1 MSAAT
6 SAPQAPFDTDVIIVG
21 GGMVGGVLARALSAE
36 GWDVE
41 VIEPRPPG
49 ESSSFDGRL
58 TAVADAGWQYL
69 DTLGLVDASLAAA
82 AERIREVRVFDRG
95 HFGLTRITAKSAG
108 VEALGYVMPNRAL
121 GERLEALREQSAGE
135 SGGESGGDA
144 GGVTYRRPSRYT
156 GHETDADG
164 VTVSLVEGAEERAVT
179 RRARLVVAA
188 DGAESAVREQ
198 AEMAVRRH
206 EYQQVATVATAMPA
220 RPHRGIAF
228 ECFTTG
234 GPLAVLPAA
243 DGRVSLVWVARGEQA
258 ARLAGHDDPTFARAA
273 DAVFGHRLGGFSA
286 VSPRA
291 QYPLSLVTADEPV
304 ADRLVVL
311 GNAAHALHPV
321 AGQGFNLCLR
331 DIRDLARVL
340 RADRGAA
347 VDPGDPER
355 LARYR
360 SLRQA
365 DYRRTIGLT
374 DGLVRGFS
382 LDLPGLGHLRGGT
395 LSLFDSLLPLKNRLV
410 RATRGIA

>member
-1 MSAAT
+1 MTRYSAQREDA
-6 SAPQAPFDTDVIIVG
+6 FDTDVMIVG
-21 GGMVGGVLARALSAE
+21 GGMVGGVLARALAAD
-36 GWDVE
+36 GWSVE
-41 VIEPRPPG
+41 VVEPRRPD
-49 ESSSFDGRL
+49 ESASFDRRL

-69 DTLGLVDASLAAA
+69 DTLGLIDAPLAAA

-95 HFGLTRITAKSAG
+95 HFGLTRITARSAG

-121 GERLEALREQSAGE
+121 GERLESLLAAPPTGRGE
-135 SGGESGGDA
+135 VRYHRPASYRCHDIDA
-144 GGVTYRRPSRYT
+144 
-156 GHETDADG
+156 EG
-164 VTVSLVEGAEERAVT
+164 VTVELHHDDDGIVT
-179 RRARLVVAA
+179 RRARLMVAA
-188 DGAESAVREQ
+188 DGADSAVREQ
-198 AEMAVRRH
+198 AEMDIRRH
-206 EYQQVATVATAMPA
+206 EYGQVATVATAMPA
-220 RPHRGIAF
+220 RPHGGVAF

-243 DGRVSLVWVARGEQA
+243 DGRVSLVWVSRRAEA
-258 ARLAGHDDPTFARAA
+258 ERLATLDDSAFAQ
-273 DAVFGHRLGGFSA
+273 AVDETFGHRLGGFSA
-286 VSPRA
+286 LTPRG
-291 QYPLSLVTADEPV
+291 QYPLTLVTANQPV

-331 DIRDLARVL
+331 DVRDLTRVL
-340 RADRGAA
+340 RADRAAA

-360 SLRQA
+360 GLREA

-382 LDLPGLGHLRGGT
+382 LDLPGLGHLRGGM
-395 LSLFDSLLPLKNRLV
+395 LSVFDGLLPFKNRLV

>member
-1 MSAAT
+1 MNRAVEIS
-6 SAPQAPFDTDVIIVG
+6 QAGFDTDVVIVG
-21 GGMVGGVLARALSAE
+21 GGMVGGVLARALAAD
-36 GWDVE
+36 GWHVE
-41 VIEPRPPG
+41 VIEPREPDD
-49 ESSSFDGRL
+49 SASFDRRL

-95 HFGLTRITAKSAG
+95 HFGLTRITARSAG

-121 GERLEALREQSAGE
+121 GERLEALREQPPAELGR
-135 SGGESGGDA
+135 
-144 GGVTYRRPSRYT
+144 VTYRRPARYA
-156 GHETDADG
+156 HHRSDADG
-164 VTVSLVEGAEERAVT
+164 ATVTLLEGPGEQRT
-179 RRARLVVAA
+179 TLRARLVVAA

-198 AEMAVRRH
+198 AEMAVQRR
-206 EYQQVATVATAMPA
+206 EYEQVATVATDMPA
-220 RPHRGIAF
+220 RSLGGVALG
-228 ECFTTG
+228 CCTTG
-234 GPLAVLPAA
+234 GRMAFRRA
-243 DGRVSLVWVARGEQA
+243 GEGGVSLVWVARREEA
-258 ARLAGHDDPTFARAA
+258 ARLAELVDDAFARAA
-273 DAVFGHRLGGFSA
+273 DEAFGHRLGGFSA

-291 QYPLSLVTADEPV
+291 QYPLSLVTATEPV
-304 ADRLVVL
+304 VDRLVVL

-331 DIRDLARVL
+331 DIRDLARML

-360 SLRQA
+360 SLRMG

-395 LSLFDSLLPLKNRLV
+395 LSLFDGLLPLKNRLV

>member
-1 MSAAT
+1 MTRNSVVREEA
-6 SAPQAPFDTDVIIVG
+6 FDTDVMIIG
-21 GGMVGGVLARALSAE
+21 GGMVGGVLARALAAD
-36 GWDVE
+36 GWSVE
-41 VIEPRPPG
+41 VVEPRRPD
-49 ESSSFDGRL
+49 ESASFDRRL

-69 DTLGLVDASLAAA
+69 DTLGLIDAPLAAA

-95 HFGLTRITAKSAG
+95 HFGLSRITARSAG

-121 GERLEALREQSAGE
+121 GERLEYLLAEPPTGAGPIR
-135 SGGESGGDA
+135 
-144 GGVTYRRPSRYT
+144 YHRPARYER
-156 GHETDADG
+156 HATDADG
-164 VTVSLVEGAEERAVT
+164 ATVVLRDDDEELVT

-188 DGAESAVREQ
+188 DGADSAVREQ
-198 AEMAVRRH
+198 AEMGISRH
-206 EYQQVATVATAMPA
+206 EYGQVATVATAMPA
-220 RPHRGIAF
+220 RPHDGVAF

-243 DGRVSLVWVARGEQA
+243 EGRVSLVWVARRAEA
-258 ARLAGHDDPTFARAA
+258 ERLAMLDDEAFARAV
-273 DAVFGHRLGGFSA
+273 DETFGHRLGGFSA
-286 VSPRA
+286 LTPRG
-291 QYPLSLVTADEPV
+291 QYPLTLVTANEPV

-340 RADRGAA
+340 RADRGGA
-347 VDPGDPER
+347 VDPGDPSR

-382 LDLPGLGHLRGGT
+382 LDLPGLGHLRGAA
-395 LSLFDSLLPLKNRLV
+395 LSVFDGLLPFKNRLV

>member
-1 MSAAT
+1 MTRDVADH
-6 SAPQAPFDTDVIIVG
+6 PQEFDTDVMIVG
-21 GGMVGGVLARALSAE
+21 GGMVGGVLARALAAD
-36 GWDVE
+36 GWSVE
-41 VIEPRPPG
+41 VVEPRRPD
-49 ESSSFDGRL
+49 ESASFDRRL

-69 DTLGLVDASLAAA
+69 DTLGLIDAPLAAA

-95 HFGLTRITAKSAG
+95 HFGLTRITARSAG

-121 GERLEALREQSAGE
+121 GERLESLLAEPPAGT
-135 SGGESGGDA
+135 GQIR
-144 GGVTYRRPSRYT
+144 YHRPARYER
-156 GHETDADG
+156 HDSDADG
-164 VTVSLVEGAEERAVT
+164 ATVVLRDEDEELVT
-179 RRARLVVAA
+179 RRARLVLAA
-188 DGAESAVREQ
+188 DGADSAVREQ
-198 AEMAVRRH
+198 AEMGISRH
-206 EYQQVATVATAMPA
+206 EYGQVATVATGMPA
-220 RPHRGIAF
+220 RPHDGVAF

-243 DGRVSLVWVARGEQA
+243 EGRVSLVWVARRAEA
-258 ARLAGHDDPTFARAA
+258 ERLATLDDKAFAE
-273 DAVFGHRLGGFSA
+273 AVDETFGHRLGGLSA
-286 VSPRA
+286 LTPRG
-291 QYPLSLVTADEPV
+291 QYPLTLVTANEPV

-340 RADRGAA
+340 RADRGAP

-355 LARYR
+355 LERYR
-360 SLRQA
+360 SLRQS

-395 LSLFDSLLPLKNRLV
+395 LSLFDGLLPFKNRLV

>member
-1 MSAAT
+1 MSRAIEDSQT
-6 SAPQAPFDTDVIIVG
+6 PFDTDVMIVG
-21 GGMVGGVLARALSAE
+21 GGMVGGVLARALAAD
-36 GWDVE
+36 GWQVE
-41 VIEPRPPG
+41 VIEPREPN
-49 ESSSFDGRL
+49 ESASFDRRL

-69 DTLGLVDASLAAA
+69 DTLGLVDVPLAAA

-95 HFGLTRITAKSAG
+95 HFGLTRITARSAG

-121 GERLEALREQSAGE
+121 GERLESLLVEPPS
-135 SGGESGGDA
+135 GDA
-144 GGVTYRRPSRYT
+144 PVTYRRPARYEH
-156 GHETDADG
+156 HETDADG
-164 VTVSLVEGAEERAVT
+164 VTVTLSEGIDEQRVT

-188 DGAESAVREQ
+188 DGAESAVRER
-198 AEMAVRRH
+198 AEMGVKRR
-206 EYQQVATVATAMPA
+206 EYEQVATVATATPS
-220 RPHRGIAF
+220 RPHGGVAF

-243 DGRVSLVWVARGEQA
+243 DGRASLVWVARREEAERLGGLDDA
-258 ARLAGHDDPTFARAA
+258 AFARAVDEA
-273 DAVFGHRLGGFSA
+273 FGHRLGGFSA
-286 VSPRA
+286 VSPRG
-291 QYPLSLVTADEPV
+291 QYPLSLVTATEPV
-304 ADRLVVL
+304 DDRLVVL

-347 VDPGDPER
+347 VDPGDAER

-360 SLRQA
+360 SLRTA

-374 DGLVRGFS
+374 DGLVRSFS

-395 LSLFDSLLPLKNRLV
+395 LSLFDGLLPLKNRLV

>member
-1 MSAAT
+1 MNRASQV
-6 SAPQAPFDTDVIIVG
+6 SQAPFDTDVMIVG
-21 GGMVGGVLARALSAE
+21 GGMVGGVLARALAAD
-36 GWDVE
+36 GWRVE
-41 VIEPRPPG
+41 VIEPRRPD
-49 ESSSFDGRL
+49 ESASFDRRL

-69 DTLGLVDASLAAA
+69 DTLGLVDAPLATA

-95 HFGLTRITAKSAG
+95 HFGLTRITARSVG

-121 GERLEALREQSAGE
+121 GERLEALLADPPPA
-135 SGGESGGDA
+135 DA
-144 GGVTYRRPSRYT
+144 TVTYRRPARYEH
-156 GHETDADG
+156 HETDAAG
-164 VTVSLVEGAEERAVT
+164 VTVTLREGSGEGVDEQRVT

-188 DGAESAVREQ
+188 DGAESAVRER
-198 AEMAVRRH
+198 ADMGVKRR
-206 EYQQVATVATAMPA
+206 EYEQVATVATALPA
-220 RPHRGIAF
+220 RPHRGVAF

-243 DGRVSLVWVARGEQA
+243 DGRVSLVWVARRDEA
-258 ARLAGHDDPTFARAA
+258 ERIATLDDPAFARAV
-273 DAVFGHRLGGFSA
+273 DAAFGHRLGGFSA
-286 VSPRA
+286 VSPRG
-291 QYPLSLVTADEPV
+291 QYPLSLVTATEPV
-304 ADRLVVL
+304 DDRLVVL

-340 RADRGAA
+340 HADRGAA

-360 SLRQA
+360 SLRTA

-395 LSLFDSLLPLKNRLV
+395 LSLFDGLLPLKNRLV

>member
-1 MSAAT
+1 MTRDVADR
-6 SAPQAPFDTDVIIVG
+6 PQEFDADVMIVG
-21 GGMVGGVLARALSAE
+21 GGMVGGVLARALAAD
-36 GWDVE
+36 GWSVE
-41 VIEPRPPG
+41 VVEPRRPD
-49 ESSSFDGRL
+49 ESASFDRRL

-69 DTLGLVDASLAAA
+69 DTLGLVDAPLAAA

-95 HFGLTRITAKSAG
+95 HFGLTRITARSAG

-121 GERLEALREQSAGE
+121 GERLESLLDGPPVGE
-135 SGGESGGDA
+135 GSVRYHRPA
-144 GGVTYRRPSRYT
+144 RYRR
-156 GHETDADG
+156 HATDADG
-164 VTVSLVEGAEERAVT
+164 VSVEIHHDDDGTLT

-188 DGAESAVREQ
+188 DGAESAVRER
-198 AEMAVRRH
+198 ADMAVTRR
-206 EYQQVATVATAMPA
+206 EYDQVATVATAMPA
-220 RPHRGIAF
+220 RAHDGVAY

-243 DGRVSLVWVARGEQA
+243 GGRVSLVWVARRAEA
-258 ARLAGHDDPTFARAA
+258 ERLAGLDDAA
-273 DAVFGHRLGGFSA
+273 FGEAVDEAFGHRLGGFSGL
-286 VSPRA
+286 SPRG
-291 QYPLSLVTADEPV
+291 QYPLTLVTANEPV

-340 RADRGAA
+340 RADRGAP
-347 VDPGDPER
+347 VDPGDPAR
-355 LARYR
+355 LERYR
-360 SLRQA
+360 SLRAA

-395 LSLFDSLLPLKNRLV
+395 LSFFDGLLPLKNRLV

>member
-1 MSAAT
+1 MNPAT
-6 SAPQAPFDTDVIIVG
+6 QVSQVPSDADVMIVG
-21 GGMVGGVLARALSAE
+21 GGMVGGVLARALAAD
-36 GWDVE
+36 GWQVE
-41 VIEPRPPG
+41 VIEPRLP
-49 ESSSFDGRL
+49 ERSSSFDRRL

-69 DTLGLVDASLAAA
+69 DTLGLVDTSLANA

-95 HFGLTRITAKSAG
+95 HFGLTRITARSAG

-121 GERLEALREQSAGE
+121 GERLESLRDQPPSGAGR
-135 SGGESGGDA
+135 
-144 GGVTYRRPSRYT
+144 VTYRRPARYLD
-156 GHETDADG
+156 HVADADG
-164 VTVSLVEGAEERAVT
+164 VTVSLREGADEAPVT

-198 AEMAVRRH
+198 ADMTVARR
-206 EYQQVATVATAMPA
+206 EYDQVATVATAMPA
-220 RPHRGIAF
+220 RAHRGVAF

-243 DGRVSLVWVARGEQA
+243 DGRVSLVWVARRAEA
-258 ARLAGHDDPTFARAA
+258 ERVASLDDASFARAVDEA
-273 DAVFGHRLGGFSA
+273 FGHRLGGFSA

-340 RADRGAA
+340 RGDRGES
-347 VDPGDPER
+347 VDPGDPSR

-360 SLRQA
+360 SLRVD

-395 LSLFDSLLPLKNRLV
+395 LSLFDGLLPLKNRLV

>member
-1 MSAAT
+1 MTRDSAVRDEA
-6 SAPQAPFDTDVIIVG
+6 FDTDVMIVG
-21 GGMVGGVLARALSAE
+21 GGMVGGVLARALAAD
-36 GWDVE
+36 GWTVE
-41 VIEPRPPG
+41 VIEPRQPDD
-49 ESSSFDGRL
+49 SASFDRRL

-69 DTLGLVDASLAAA
+69 DTLGLVDAPLAAA
-82 AERIREVRVFDRG
+82 AECIREVRVFDRG
-95 HFGLTRITAKSAG
+95 HFGLTRITARSAG

-121 GERLEALREQSAGE
+121 GERLEALLASPPAGD
-135 SGGESGGDA
+135 GRIR
-144 GGVTYRRPSRYT
+144 YHRPARYE
-156 GHETDADG
+156 HHDTDADG
-164 VTVSLVEGAEERAVT
+164 ATVVFHVDGEGLVT

-188 DGAESAVREQ
+188 DGADSTVREQ
-198 AEMAVRRH
+198 ADMAVRRR
-206 EYQQVATVATAMPA
+206 EYDQVATVATAMPA
-220 RPHRGIAF
+220 RPHDGVAF

-243 DGRVSLVWVARGEQA
+243 EGRVSLVWVARCAEA
-258 ARLAGHDDPTFARAA
+258 ERLATLDDEAFARAV
-273 DAVFGHRLGGFSA
+273 DETFGHRLGGFSA
-286 VSPRA
+286 LSPRG
-291 QYPLSLVTADEPV
+291 QYPLTLVTANEPV

-340 RADRGAA
+340 RADRGAP
-347 VDPGDPER
+347 VDPGDPTR

-360 SLRQA
+360 AMREA

-395 LSLFDSLLPLKNRLV
+395 LSVFDGLLPFKNRLV

>member
-1 MSAAT
+1 MTRNSVVRDEA
-6 SAPQAPFDTDVIIVG
+6 FDTDVMIIG
-21 GGMVGGVLARALSAE
+21 GGMVGGVLARALAAD
-36 GWDVE
+36 GWSVE
-41 VIEPRPPG
+41 VVEPRRPD
-49 ESSSFDGRL
+49 ESASFDRRL

-69 DTLGLVDASLAAA
+69 DTLGLIDAPLAAA
-82 AERIREVRVFDRG
+82 AERVREVRVFDRG
-95 HFGLTRITAKSAG
+95 HFGLSRITARSAG

-121 GERLEALREQSAGE
+121 GERLESLLAQPPSGAGPIH
-135 SGGESGGDA
+135 
-144 GGVTYRRPSRYT
+144 YRRPARYER
-156 GHETDADG
+156 HDTDADG
-164 VTVSLVEGAEERAVT
+164 ATVVLRDDDGLAT

-188 DGAESAVREQ
+188 DGADSAVREQ
-198 AEMAVRRH
+198 AEMGISRH
-206 EYQQVATVATAMPA
+206 EYGQVATVATAMPA
-220 RPHRGIAF
+220 RPHDGVAF

-243 DGRVSLVWVARGEQA
+243 EGRVSLVWVARRAEA
-258 ARLAGHDDPTFARAA
+258 ERLAMLDDEAFAE
-273 DAVFGHRLGGFSA
+273 AVDETFGHRLGGFSA
-286 VSPRA
+286 LTPRG
-291 QYPLSLVTADEPV
+291 QYPLTLVTANEPV

-340 RADRGAA
+340 RADRGGA
-347 VDPGDPER
+347 VDPGDPAR

-395 LSLFDSLLPLKNRLV
+395 LSLFDGLLPFKNRLV

>member
-1 MSAAT
+1 MTRNSAMHDET
-6 SAPQAPFDTDVIIVG
+6 FDADVMIVG
-21 GGMVGGVLARALSAE
+21 GGMVGGVLARALAAD
-36 GWDVE
+36 GWSVE
-41 VIEPRPPG
+41 VVEPRRPD
-49 ESSSFDGRL
+49 ESASFDQRL

-69 DTLGLVDASLAAA
+69 DTLGLIDAPLAAA

-95 HFGLTRITAKSAG
+95 HFGLSRITARSAG

-121 GERLEALREQSAGE
+121 GERLESLLDQSPSGMGPIHYHRPARYEGHDTDTDGATVLLR
-135 SGGESGGDA
+135 DD
-144 GGVTYRRPSRYT
+144 V
-156 GHETDADG
+156 DG
-164 VTVSLVEGAEERAVT
+164 LLT

-188 DGAESAVREQ
+188 DGADSAVREQ
-198 AEMAVRRH
+198 AEMGISRH
-206 EYQQVATVATAMPA
+206 EYGQVATVATAMPV
-220 RPHRGIAF
+220 RSHDGVAF

-243 DGRVSLVWVARGEQA
+243 EGRVSLVWVARRAKAE
-258 ARLAGHDDPTFARAA
+258 RLATLEDEAFAE
-273 DAVFGHRLGGFSA
+273 AVDEIFGHRLGGFSA
-286 VSPRA
+286 LTPRG
-291 QYPLSLVTADEPV
+291 QYPLNLVTANEPV

-340 RADRGAA
+340 RTDRGGA
-347 VDPGDPER
+347 VDPGDPAR

-382 LDLPGLGHLRGGT
+382 LDLPGLGQLRGAT
-395 LSLFDSLLPLKNRLV
+395 LSLFDGLLPFKNRLV

>member
-1 MSAAT
+1 MSRAT
-6 SAPQAPFDTDVIIVG
+6 HARQTPFDTDVMIVG
-21 GGMVGGVLARALSAE
+21 GGMVGGVLARALAAD
-36 GWDVE
+36 GWNVE

-49 ESSSFDGRL
+49 QSGSFDRRL

-69 DTLGLVDASLAAA
+69 DALGLVDAPLAAA
-82 AERIREVRVFDRG
+82 AECIREVRVFDRG
-95 HFGLTRITAKSAG
+95 HFGLTRITARSAG

-121 GERLEALREQSAGE
+121 GERLEALREHPPAEAGR
-135 SGGESGGDA
+135 
-144 GGVTYRRPSRYT
+144 VTYRRPARYT
-156 GHETDADG
+156 HHQSDADG
-164 VTVSLVEGAEERAVT
+164 VTVTLVEGTDEQRIT

-188 DGAESAVREQ
+188 DGADSAVREQ
-198 AEMAVRRH
+198 ADMAVQRR
-206 EYQQVATVATAMPA
+206 EYEQVATVATAMPA
-220 RPHRGIAF
+220 RPHGGVAF

-243 DGRVSLVWVARGEQA
+243 DGWVSLVWVARREEA
-258 ARLAGHDDPTFARAA
+258 ARLVDLDDTAFARAVDEA
-273 DAVFGHRLGGFSA
+273 FGHRLGGFSA
-286 VSPRA
+286 PSPRA
-291 QYPLSLVTADEPV
+291 QYPLSLVTAAEPV

-355 LARYR
+355 LAHYR
-360 SLRQA
+360 SLRMA

-395 LSLFDSLLPLKNRLV
+395 LSLFDGLLPLKNRLV

>member
-1 MSAAT
+1 MTRHSAVHEEA
-6 SAPQAPFDTDVIIVG
+6 FDTDVMIVG
-21 GGMVGGVLARALSAE
+21 GGMVGGVLARALAAD
-36 GWDVE
+36 GWSVE
-41 VIEPRPPG
+41 VIEPRRPD
-49 ESSSFDGRL
+49 ESASFDRRL

-69 DTLGLVDASLAAA
+69 DTLGLIDAPLAAA

-95 HFGLTRITAKSAG
+95 HFGLSRITARSAG

-121 GERLEALREQSAGE
+121 GERLESLLAGPPT
-135 SGGESGGDA
+135 GEGEIR
-144 GGVTYRRPSRYT
+144 YHRPARYER
-156 GHETDADG
+156 HHTDADG
-164 VTVSLVEGAEERAVT
+164 VTVEIRHDDEGLVT

-188 DGAESAVREQ
+188 DGADSAVREQ
-198 AEMAVRRH
+198 AEMDVSRR
-206 EYQQVATVATAMPA
+206 EYGQVATVATAMPA
-220 RPHRGIAF
+220 RPHGGVAF

-243 DGRVSLVWVARGEQA
+243 GGRVSLVWVARRDEAERLGGLDDAAFAQA
-258 ARLAGHDDPTFARAA
+258 V
-273 DAVFGHRLGGFSA
+273 DATFGHRLGGFSA
-286 VSPRA
+286 PTPRA
-291 QYPLSLVTADEPV
+291 QYPLNLVTANEPV

-347 VDPGDPER
+347 VDPGDPAR
-355 LARYR
+355 LAHYR
-360 SLRQA
+360 ALRLA

-395 LSLFDSLLPLKNRLV
+395 LSLFDGLLPLKNRLV

>member
-1 MSAAT
+1 MSRACEV
-6 SAPQAPFDTDVIIVG
+6 SQAGFDTDVMIVG
-21 GGMVGGVLARALSAE
+21 GGMVGGVLARALAVD
-36 GWDVE
+36 GWCVE
-41 VIEPRPPG
+41 VVEPRPAG
-49 ESSSFDGRL
+49 QSASFDRRL

-69 DTLGLVDASLAAA
+69 DTLGLVDASMAAA

-95 HFGLTRITAKSAG
+95 HFGLTRITARSAG

-121 GERLEALREQSAGE
+121 GDRLEALQQQPPEEPGQ
-135 SGGESGGDA
+135 
-144 GGVTYRRPSRYT
+144 VTYRRPARYT
-156 GHETDADG
+156 HHDTDADG
-164 VTVSLVEGAEERAVT
+164 VTVTLLEGPDEERVT

-198 AEMAVRRH
+198 ADMTVRRR
-206 EYQQVATVATAMPA
+206 EYEQVATVATAMPGRA
-220 RPHRGIAF
+220 HDGVAF

-243 DGRVSLVWVARGEQA
+243 DGRVSLVWVARRGEAERLGELDDA
-258 ARLAGHDDPTFARAA
+258 AFAG
-273 DAVFGHRLGGFSA
+273 AVDEAFGHRLGGFSA

-304 ADRLVVL
+304 DDRLVVL

-360 SLRQA
+360 SLRMA

-395 LSLFDSLLPLKNRLV
+395 LSLFDGLLPLKNRLV